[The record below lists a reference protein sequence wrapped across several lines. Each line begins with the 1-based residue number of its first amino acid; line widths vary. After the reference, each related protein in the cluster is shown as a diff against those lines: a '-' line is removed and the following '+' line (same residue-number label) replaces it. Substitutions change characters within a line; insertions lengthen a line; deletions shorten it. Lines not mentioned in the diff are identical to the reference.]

1 MEVYALVLQS
11 TSVLHSAHHLVTPI
25 LLPEHPTE
33 GIAVSTISSLQDK
46 QCVKQQMSSQ
56 SRGFHGAWS
65 LTVVHVRLSYFL
77 LLVFYQNSCVIDQI
91 CVMMFWWCLD
101 QNTDFLRKITFSFPK
116 VLLCCLLHNK
126 CPDTPNY

>member
-56 SRGFHGAWS
+56 SRGFHGA
-65 LTVVHVRLSYFL
+65 
-77 LLVFYQNSCVIDQI
+77 
-91 CVMMFWWCLD
+91 
-101 QNTDFLRKITFSFPK
+101 
-116 VLLCCLLHNK
+116 
-126 CPDTPNY
+126 